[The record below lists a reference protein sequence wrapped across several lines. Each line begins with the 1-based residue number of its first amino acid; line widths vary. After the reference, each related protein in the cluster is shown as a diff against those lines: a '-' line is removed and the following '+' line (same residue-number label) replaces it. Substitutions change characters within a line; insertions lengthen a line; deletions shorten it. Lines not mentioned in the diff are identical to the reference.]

1 MGLSKNITLTIKDYE
16 IKLDKEIKF
25 YENDTIDLCFSIL
38 EYGIEVKDG
47 ISINKLMPIQALRSY
62 MLIET
67 PHGID
72 YAESTKIEDNKIV
85 FNLGT
90 KYSQFVG
97 IGRMQ
102 IVVKDS
108 DGCRVTLPEFEF
120 EIKESINMNWDRES
134 FDFLA
139 TEDES
144 IIIDEFGRKI
154 HMSKI
159 SDMPESENMS
169 EEAYAMIIDEEGN
182 KRFKVSVI
190 ADAVEDSL
198 DSKFNAYTDEINGD
212 VEEFK
217 GAVRTDVT
225 TLTNENNTFKNQVN
239 TRLADYGSDYN
250 SFKDNVE
257 TRLGEHMTDYNRF
270 KDGVETRIEEN
281 ENTYDGFVSNVST
294 VLDNYGSSYN
304 AFKSEV
310 NRANASFQSTLNASN
325 QAFRNEMVDRYDNFV
340 YKIDED
346 IFEGGRTDY
355 FGETHETIG
364 ERLELDFDNVHRR
377 IDESELLD
385 YEGYA
390 ITADSSYYGLQRETK
405 IQGRTLQNLGTTR
418 NNGMIRTL
426 HATVVV
432 STLIKPNTTHTM
444 IIRNKA
450 NEDVNFYWSNHTFSW
465 KSITVKANG
474 ILVDKNTSLSEI
486 KGENCLSLNQD
497 LTLPQDLDIVLLE
510 GDHTNTLLEELPFIE
525 GIESVG
531 DKSKN
536 LFYGAFEEGQI
547 NAETGEEIVY
557 DGRCRSVQYANIE
570 PNKTYTISMVQN
582 VVSAPWTSVRLYKDN
597 TFIETVQDQH
607 GKAQFTFES
616 GEANRLRV
624 TANIPYND
632 VINCQIEEG
641 TLATPYQEYYDDYK
655 ISGKSCGK
663 NLFNI
668 NEFISPT
675 AGYQIG
681 YKVIEDDKIKL
692 AMTDGKTGV
701 GYIKTK
707 LFKLKPNTQYTLSL
721 KVDNTKGTAN
731 FLLFDGDVYGSHIF
745 FKALQVQGGQG
756 STSATFTTPNK
767 EYYTAYIYPSYKS
780 DDINY
785 DIVTFSDI
793 QLEESSKQTVY
804 EPYQE
809 STYEYILDEPLRSL
823 PNGVHDE
830 LDLETGVLTRRVG
843 KVVLDSNKNWKVSG
857 HADWSTCYCHDYI
870 NTHLAGKGL
879 ELMCDRLKTI
889 INYDYLNANDIVGGI
904 SVTPDGYFAVKYLPH
919 GTKPTLSEVKEYFQA
934 NPTTV
939 YYELV
944 TPITEQLSEQ
954 RINSFDGITHVI
966 SDNKIMPKTTTR
978 IPTDLGNNVNNR
990 LNNLNDKI
998 DDHKNET
1005 DNACVDYF
1013 GYDHPSLQDRLMSD
1027 FDKLNTKI
1035 EGYGYISYEGTSIYA
1050 TNTMEGSVNNT
1061 VVKGKTLQNLTI
1073 GEINYIFGTSGS
1085 GRITKEVIGKFAK
1098 YTAIENGSSYITCRL
1113 TKSLSLI
1120 KPNTTYTIIFTI
1132 LENTIPNYKGI
1143 TIAGASDSHYST
1155 DINRLLHNSSFDL
1168 SVGTKI
1174 VKFTTGSDISGYTG
1188 LGFGFP
1194 IVTSSIEAGKVFYI
1208 GNVILLEGDHTNTL
1222 LEELPFIEG
1231 IESVGDKSK
1240 NLIVI
1245 TPNKRI
1251 ERSGITL
1258 FENDGKLF
1266 ADGTTSKV
1274 ILANETIW
1282 DELIKWNAEEGK
1294 QYKVSI
1300 FNPISNM
1307 TATTRTIT
1315 DDVYNSTVGI
1325 YIPTDITFENYEIKI
1340 QVEEGTSTTK
1350 YNPPYDG
1357 YKISG
1362 KSCGKNLIDLSTLQ
1376 KSVDNNEFEFLENGK
1391 VLFKGAGV
1399 SSRTQP
1405 FVEVKVNPNIN
1416 MAFTAKT
1423 KENNNSYVQIYSLN
1437 EGTRT
1442 SISAI
1447 YDFKNTSILKFN
1459 TGDTNTI
1466 AVHLGKHLSSDNDV
1480 TFYDVQL
1487 EEGETATPY
1496 QPYKESTYSYT
1507 LNEPLRSLPN
1517 GVCDTIDL
1525 ETGVLTR
1532 RVGKV
1537 VFDGSENWSATGY
1550 GGHETRNTFELLL
1563 KTQGTSTINNAVYG
1577 YCDKF
1582 PYEYTSGLPKS
1593 DGARVVLNEAS
1604 GYTNNYFLFSPPTSL
1619 IPYRDITAWK
1629 EYLSNNNVTVY
1640 HQLGYETTEQLTP
1653 QQLKSFDATTHII
1666 SDNKLMPIVSTKI
1679 PTDLG
1684 AMVNTLSLRN
1694 RELEE
1699 VNEQQDEL
1707 IDITM
1712 MATDEMYSM
1721 LEPLME
1727 AVEPMGLLD
1736 CSKMAQMYV
1745 AMVRRG
1751 IKKIEDV
1758 PSRYQEEVREAL
1770 GIKIEEE
1777 WGEDDGIK

>member
-1 MGLSKNITLTIKDYE
+1 M
-16 IKLDKEIKF
+16 
-25 YENDTIDLCFSIL
+25 
-38 EYGIEVKDG
+38 
-47 ISINKLMPIQALRSY
+47 
-62 MLIET
+62 
-67 PHGID
+67 
-72 YAESTKIEDNKIV
+72 
-85 FNLGT
+85 
-90 KYSQFVG
+90 
-97 IGRMQ
+97 
-102 IVVKDS
+102 
-108 DGCRVTLPEFEF
+108 
-120 EIKESINMNWDRES
+120 
-134 FDFLA
+134 
-139 TEDES
+139 
-144 IIIDEFGRKI
+144 
-154 HMSKI
+154 
-159 SDMPESENMS
+159 
-169 EEAYAMIIDEEGN
+169 
-182 KRFKVSVI
+182 
-190 ADAVEDSL
+190 
-198 DSKFNAYTDEINGD
+198 
-212 VEEFK
+212 
-217 GAVRTDVT
+217 
-225 TLTNENNTFKNQVN
+225 
-239 TRLADYGSDYN
+239 
-250 SFKDNVE
+250 
-257 TRLGEHMTDYNRF
+257 
-270 KDGVETRIEEN
+270 
-281 ENTYDGFVSNVST
+281 
-294 VLDNYGSSYN
+294 DNYGSSYN
-304 AFKSEV
+304 SFKSEV

-405 IQGRTLQNLGTTR
+405 IQGRTLQNLVGNFLKTD
-418 NNGMIRTL
+418 NNASYENG
-426 HATVVV
+426 V
-432 STLIKPNTTHTM
+432 
-444 IIRNKA
+444 
-450 NEDVNFYWSNHTFSW
+450 
-465 KSITVKANG
+465 G
-474 ILVDKNTSLSEI
+474 ILPNPNCNVFFNNDLLKSNTVYTCFINVVQYDCLEKIKIALISDNNLGLGFCELSPNDVGLIRLKISGMEKDNNRMAI
-486 KGENCLSLNQD
+486 WRRTGDSEGIFKFKD
-497 LTLPQDLDIVLLE
+497 FMVLE
-510 GDHTNTLLEELPFIE
+510 GDHTNTPLEELPYIW

-547 NAETGEEIVY
+547 NETGEEIAY
-557 DGRCRSVQYANIE
+557 NGRCRSVQYANIE

-785 DIVTFSDI
+785 DIVTFSHI

-809 STYEYILDEPLRSL
+809 STYSYILNEPLRSL

-843 KVVLDSNKNWKVSG
+843 KIVLDENMTFTLDKGENHWRFVCPVANSLSN
-857 HADWSTCYCHDYI
+857 
-870 NTHLAGKGL
+870 L
-879 ELMCDRLKTI
+879 ERSPI
-889 INYDYLNANDIVGGI
+889 ISNQF
-904 SVTPDGYFAVKYLPH
+904 YFALYHNEGTGFIYNSYLYLY
-919 GTKPTLSEVKEYFQA
+919 KFLDDVSLFKDWLKS

-939 YYELV
+939 YFELN

-954 RINSFDGITHVI
+954 RINSFDGITRVI

-998 DDHKNET
+998 DDYKNET
-1005 DNACVDYF
+1005 DNACIDYF
-1013 GYDHPSLQDRLMSD
+1013 GYNHPSLQDRLISD

-1061 VVKGKTLQNLTI
+1061 VVKGRTLQNLTI
-1073 GEINYIFGTSGS
+1073 GEIDYILGTSGS
-1085 GRITKEVIGKFAK
+1085 GRITRETIGKFVK
-1098 YTAIENGSSYITCRL
+1098 YTTIENGSSYITCKL
-1113 TKSLSLI
+1113 TKSLSFI

-1132 LENTIPNYKGI
+1132 LENTIPHYNGI
-1143 TIAGASDSHYST
+1143 TIAGSSDPYYNT
-1155 DINRLLHNSSFDL
+1155 DINKLLHNSSFDL

-1194 IVTSSIEAGKVFYI
+1194 SVTSGVEAGKVFYI
-1208 GNVILLEGDHTNTL
+1208 GNVILLEGDHTQTP

-1231 IESVGDKSK
+1231 IESVGESE
-1240 NLIVI
+1240 L
-1245 TPNKRI
+1245 T
-1251 ERSGITL
+1251 
-1258 FENDGKLF
+1258 
-1266 ADGTTSKV
+1266 
-1274 ILANETIW
+1274 
-1282 DELIKWNAEEGK
+1282 DE
-1294 QYKVSI
+1294 
-1300 FNPISNM
+1300 
-1307 TATTRTIT
+1307 
-1315 DDVYNSTVGI
+1315 
-1325 YIPTDITFENYEIKI
+1325 
-1340 QVEEGTSTTK
+1340 
-1350 YNPPYDG
+1350 G
-1357 YKISG
+1357 YKING

-1405 FVEVKVNPNIN
+1405 FVEVKVSPNIN

-1496 QPYKESTYSYT
+1496 QPYKESTYSYI

-1517 GVCDTIDL
+1517 GACDTIDF

-1537 VFDGSENWSATGY
+1537 VLDGNADFVHIYGEQTDTHIAFYVRDINPCNKSGGNLICNNFASKNISTRVNEEGLHAWMDGY
-1550 GGHETRNTFELLL
+1550 IYFRIAKSKLETLDKYGFAKWLQANPTTVYYELLE
-1563 KTQGTSTINNAVYG
+1563 
-1577 YCDKF
+1577 
-1582 PYEYTSGLPKS
+1582 P
-1593 DGARVVLNEAS
+1593 
-1604 GYTNNYFLFSPPTSL
+1604 
-1619 IPYRDITAWK
+1619 
-1629 EYLSNNNVTVY
+1629 
-1640 HQLGYETTEQLTP
+1640 TTEQLTP
-1653 QQLKSFDATTHII
+1653 CQLKSFGTTTHIM

-1684 AMVNTLSLRN
+1684 AMVETLSLRN